1 GASGSIRPGQAIGN
15 DAVWAVAYEEAGGNL
30 TERLRWLDALR
41 RNAGTDLG
49 PIDAEQFVG
58 VVYRGS
64 PREVRDLAGSIL
76 VERFRTGPNVAL

>member
-1 GASGSIRPGQAIGN
+1 MRS
-15 DAVWAVAYEEAGGNL
+15 
-30 TERLRWLDALR
+30 
-41 RNAGTDLG
+41 NAGTDLG

-76 VERFRTGPNVAL
+76 VERFPAGPNVALQMLDQFADAPTNSG